1 MFLAGHSL
9 KGWPAYFCTMHTDIL
24 IVGQGICGTFLSW
37 YLEQAG
43 ISHVVIDQPQANTAS
58 KVAAGI
64 INPVTGRRI
73 VKTWLIDDVM
83 PFAKQAYESLGSS
96 LGVTAIDQTSIVDFY
111 ATPQMKLAFEKRYQD
126 DQQYLSLP
134 ADEHHWRTLFNY
146 DFGYGEIDPCYLIR
160 LQDILPAYRNY
171 LVQRYLL
178 LEEWFTMD
186 QLQVSPD
193 GIRYKDITAS
203 RIIFSDGIA
212 AAANPYFR
220 NLPFAPNKGE
230 AIWAEID
237 GLPATHIF
245 KKGFNLVPW
254 KDNIFWLGST
264 YLWEFDNDQPTPGFR
279 QFAHNWLL
287 QTVKLPFNIIDHK
300 AAVRPATLERRPFV
314 GFHPQYPAVGI
325 FNGMGTK
332 GCSLGPWFA
341 QQLVQH
347 LQTGSPLA
355 PEADVKRFQRV
366 LAR

>member
-1 MFLAGHSL
+1 
-9 KGWPAYFCTMHTDIL
+9 MHTDFL

-37 YLEQAG
+37 YLQQAG
-43 ISHVVIDQPQANTAS
+43 FSFLVIDQPQSNTAS

-73 VKTWLIDDVM
+73 VKTWLIDEVM
-83 PFAKQAYESLGSS
+83 PFAHSAYTALGKA
-96 LGVTAIDQTSIVDFY
+96 LDITAFEQKSIVDFF
-111 ATPQMKLAFEKRYQD
+111 ATPQMRVAFENRYAAD
-126 DQQYLSLP
+126 TQYLSLP
-134 ADEHHWRTLFNY
+134 EDHDRWHPLFNY
-146 DFGYGEIDPCYLIR
+146 DFGFGEIDPCYLIR
-160 LQDILPAYRNY
+160 LQDILPAYRTH
-171 LVQRYLL
+171 LEQQQLL
-178 LEEWFTMD
+178 REELFEVD
-186 QLQVSPD
+186 HLQVTPG
-193 GIRYKDITAS
+193 GITYKDITAS

-212 AAANPYFR
+212 AAQNPYFR

-230 AIWAEID
+230 AVWVEIND
-237 GLPATHIF
+237 LPATHIF

-254 KDNIFWLGST
+254 KDTIFWLGST
-264 YLWEFDNDQPTPGFR
+264 YLWEFDNDLPTPGFR

-287 QTVKLPFNIIDHK
+287 QTVKRPFHIIDHK

-332 GCSLGPWFA
+332 GCSLAPYFA
-341 QQLVQH
+341 HQWVQA
-347 LQTGSPLA
+347 LQGGNPLL

>member
-1 MFLAGHSL
+1 
-9 KGWPAYFCTMHTDIL
+9 MHTDFL

-37 YLEQAG
+37 YLQQAG
-43 ISHVVIDQPQANTAS
+43 FSFLVIDQPQSNTAS

-73 VKTWLIDDVM
+73 VKTWLIDEVM
-83 PFAKQAYESLGSS
+83 PFAHHAYTSLGHA
-96 LGVTAIDQTSIVDFY
+96 LNITTFEQKSIVDFF
-111 ATPQMKLAFEKRYQD
+111 ATPQMRVAFEKRYAED
-126 DQQYLSLP
+126 TQYLSLSE
-134 ADEHHWRTLFNY
+134 DHHHWHQLFNY

-160 LQDILPAYRNY
+160 LQDILPAYRTH
-171 LVQRYLL
+171 LEQQQLL
-178 LEEWFTMD
+178 HEELFETD
-186 QLQVSPD
+186 HLQVTAD
-193 GIRYKDITAS
+193 GVSYKDITAS

-212 AAANPYFR
+212 TAQNPYFK

-230 AIWAEID
+230 AVWAEIND
-237 GLPATHIF
+237 LPATHIF

-264 YLWEFDNDQPTPGFR
+264 YLWEFDNDLPTPGFR

-314 GFHPQYPAVGI
+314 GFHPLHPSVGI

-332 GCSLGPWFA
+332 GCSLAPWFA
-341 QQLVQH
+341 HQWVQAIKGIGT
-347 LQTGSPLA
+347 LS

-366 LAR
+366 LARS

>member
-1 MFLAGHSL
+1 
-9 KGWPAYFCTMHTDIL
+9 MHIDFL

-37 YLEQAG
+37 YLQQAG
-43 ISHVVIDQPQANTAS
+43 FSFLVIDQPQSNTAS

-64 INPVTGRRI
+64 INPVTGRRV
-73 VKTWLIDDVM
+73 VKTWLIDEVM
-83 PFAKQAYESLGSS
+83 PFAHNAYSELGQALNI
-96 LGVTAIDQTSIVDFY
+96 TAFEQKSIVDFF
-111 ATPQMKLAFEKRYQD
+111 ATPQMRDAFAKRYAED
-126 DQQYLSLP
+126 TQYLSLS
-134 ADEHHWRTLFNY
+134 AAHHSWLPLFNY

-160 LQDILPAYRNY
+160 LQDILPAYRTH
-171 LVQRYLL
+171 LEQQQLL
-178 LEEWFTMD
+178 REELFEMD
-186 QLQVSPD
+186 YLQVTPD
-193 GIRYKDITAS
+193 GITYKDITAS

-212 AAANPYFR
+212 TAQNPYFK

-230 AIWAEID
+230 AVWAEIND
-237 GLPATHIF
+237 LPATHIF

-264 YLWEFDNDQPTPGFR
+264 YLWEFDNDLPTPGFR

-314 GFHPQYPAVGI
+314 GFHPQHPAVGI

-332 GCSLGPWFA
+332 GCSLAPWFA
-341 QQLVQH
+341 HQWVQA
-347 LQTGSPLA
+347 LKGVGTLS

>member
-1 MFLAGHSL
+1 
-9 KGWPAYFCTMHTDIL
+9 MHKDIL

-43 ISHVVIDQPQANTAS
+43 ISYLVVDQPQDNTAS

-73 VKTWLIDDVM
+73 VKTWLIDEVM
-83 PFAKQAYESLGSS
+83 PFAKSAYDNLGAE
-96 LGVTAIDQTSIVDFY
+96 LGITAIEATSIVDFY
-111 ATPQMKLAFEKRYQD
+111 ATPQMKLAFEKKYQED
-126 DQQYLSLP
+126 PQYLSLP
-134 ADEHHWRTLFNY
+134 ADENNWRTLFNY

-160 LQDILPAYRNY
+160 MQDILPAWRAQ
-171 LVQRYLL
+171 LQAGQGL
-178 LEEWFTMD
+178 LEERFD
-186 QLQVSPD
+186 IEQLQVTPT
-193 GIRYKDITAS
+193 GVRYKDITAS

-212 AAANPYFR
+212 TASNPYFR

-230 AIWAEID
+230 AVWAAIE

-264 YLWEFDNDQPTPGFR
+264 YLWEFDNDHPTPGFR

-287 QTVKLPFNIIDHK
+287 QTIKLPFKILDHK

-314 GFHPQYPAVGI
+314 GFHPQHPAVGI

-332 GCSLGPWFA
+332 GCSLAPWFA
-341 QQLVQH
+341 RQLVMH
-347 LQTGSPLA
+347 IQTGAPVT

-366 LAR
+366 LSR

>member
-1 MFLAGHSL
+1 
-9 KGWPAYFCTMHTDIL
+9 MHKDIL

-43 ISHVVIDQPQANTAS
+43 ISYLVIDQLQANTAS

-73 VKTWLIDDVM
+73 VKTWMIEEVM
-83 PFAKQAYESLGSS
+83 PFAHEAYNSLGAE
-96 LGVTAIDQTSIVDFY
+96 LGITAIEQKSIVDFY

-126 DQQYLSLP
+126 DQQYLAVPS
-134 ADEHHWRTLFNY
+134 DENYWRHLFNY

-160 LQDILPAYRNY
+160 LQDILPAYRTHLANKD
-171 LVQRYLL
+171 LL
-178 LEEWFTMD
+178 REELFE
-186 QLQVSPD
+186 QEHLQVQPD
-193 GIRYKDITAS
+193 GIRYKDLTAS

-212 AAANPYFR
+212 AASNSYFQ
-220 NLPFAPNKGE
+220 NLPFALNKGE
-230 AIWAEID
+230 AVWAEID

-264 YLWEFDNDQPTPGFR
+264 YLWEFDNDNPTPGFK

-287 QTVKLPFNIIDHK
+287 QTVKLPFKILDHK

-314 GFHPQYPAVGI
+314 GFHPQYPAIGL

-341 QQLVQH
+341 RQLVQH
-347 LQTGSPLA
+347 LQTGAPLA
-355 PEADVKRFQRV
+355 PEADIRRFQRI
-366 LAR
+366 LTR

>member
-1 MFLAGHSL
+1 M
-9 KGWPAYFCTMHTDIL
+9 KGWPAYFCGMHKDIL

-43 ISHVVIDQPQANTAS
+43 LSYMVIDWPQANTAS

-73 VKTWLIDDVM
+73 VKTWLIDAVM
-83 PFAKQAYESLGSS
+83 PFARQAYEEMGTALGI
-96 LGVTAIDQTSIVDFY
+96 TAIDATRIVDFY
-111 ATPQMKLAFEKRYQD
+111 TTPQMKLAFEKKYSED
-126 DQQYLSLP
+126 PQYLSLP
-134 ADEHHWRTLFNY
+134 SDENDWRHLFQY
-146 DFGYGEIDPCYLIR
+146 DFGYGEIDPCYLVR
-160 LQDILPAYRNY
+160 LQNILPAWRAR
-171 LVQRYLL
+171 LAAAQLLQEEQFDVQ
-178 LEEWFTMD
+178 
-186 QLQVSPD
+186 QLQVSAD
-193 GIRYKDITAS
+193 GIRYKDMTAS

-212 AAANPYFR
+212 TADNPYFR
-220 NLPFAPNKGE
+220 KLPFAPNKGE
-230 AIWAEID
+230 AVWVEIN

-264 YLWEFDNDQPTPGFR
+264 YLWEFENDLPTPGFR

-287 QTVKLPFNIIDHK
+287 QTIRLPFTLLDHK

-314 GFHPQYPAVGI
+314 GFHPQHPAVGI

-341 QQLVQH
+341 RQLVDH
-347 LQTGSPLA
+347 IRSGAAIT

-366 LAR
+366 LSR

>member
-1 MFLAGHSL
+1 
-9 KGWPAYFCTMHTDIL
+9 MHTDFL

-37 YLEQAG
+37 YLQQAG
-43 ISHVVIDQPQANTAS
+43 FSFLVIDQPQSNTAS

-73 VKTWLIDDVM
+73 VKTWLIDEVM
-83 PFAKQAYESLGSS
+83 PFAHKAYSELGQV
-96 LGVTAIDQTSIVDFY
+96 LNITAFEQKSIVDFF
-111 ATPQMKLAFEKRYQD
+111 ATPQMRDAFAKRYAED
-126 DQQYLSLP
+126 TQYLSLS
-134 ADEHHWRTLFNY
+134 AAHHSWLSLFNY

-160 LQDILPAYRNY
+160 LQDILPAYRTH
-171 LVQRYLL
+171 LEQQQLL
-178 LEEWFTMD
+178 REELFEID
-186 QLQVSPD
+186 HLQVAPD
-193 GIRYKDITAS
+193 GITYKDITAS

-212 AAANPYFR
+212 TAQNPYFR

-230 AIWAEID
+230 AVWVEIND
-237 GLPATHIF
+237 LPATHIF

-264 YLWEFDNDQPTPGFR
+264 YLWEFENDLPTPGFR

-314 GFHPQYPAVGI
+314 GFHPQHPAVGI

-332 GCSLGPWFA
+332 GCSLAPWFA
-341 QQLVQH
+341 HQWVQAIKGEGT
-347 LQTGSPLA
+347 LS